1 MKKTKHNKQAKIAL
15 NFVKVC
21 IERIKESHLNNVIEE
36 KSKDV
41 KPKENL
47 EAVSR
52 SQFKRVQLCINIIG
66 ILYYFIFLYYFIR
79 NLLII

>member
-1 MKKTKHNKQAKIAL
+1 MKNTKHNKRAKVAL
-15 NFVKVC
+15 NVVKTY
-21 IERIKESHLNNVIEE
+21 IERIEKSHLNNVIEE

-52 SQFKRVQLCINIIG
+52 SQFKRV
-66 ILYYFIFLYYFIR
+66 
-79 NLLII
+79 